1 MRIIGTRNGPF
12 ARAALALLFPGIVLA
27 KSPNPVEPAAPV
39 EPVAPVEP
47 ATPVPA
53 PVPPPAIP
61 AQAAPPQ
68 LPVQELQSWRQRA
81 RDAIQQHMVPPPS
94 IPLDALV
101 ELEVSLLPSGLAG
114 DVTTRRASGHPELD
128 AALRSAVVL
137 ATPLPLPADPQR
149 YERLRRF
156 AVLYEARSG
165 VRVVDARPLAGEAQR
180 QSFACRAAE
189 VAATPSCAA
198 GGSRSDLLTC
208 YAQALRAHTVSTA
221 AACGASV
228 YPLEARRNRREGT
241 VYVGVS
247 FEGGGQLGAVS
258 VAQSSGHDVL
268 DLRAVELVRES
279 IVPPPPELLATPFVV
294 QVPVVFQ
301 MQGSDVQRAAPPQTA
316 TDDAAPAP
324 KAAPQKPA
332 AKPKSA
338 TKKKPAKKKKKKST
352 AKKRRV

>member
-1 MRIIGTRNGPF
+1 MRYNGTPNTRC
-12 ARAALALLFPGIVLA
+12 ARAALALLLPGLVFA
-27 KSPNPVEPAAPV
+27 QSPPPPPESAPSVPAS
-39 EPVAPVEP
+39 VAPAP
-47 ATPVPA
+47 A
-53 PVPPPAIP
+53 VPP
-61 AQAAPPQ
+61 QVAPPQ
-68 LPVQELQSWRQRA
+68 LPVQELQSWRQRV

-101 ELEVSLLPSGLAG
+101 EVEVSLLPSGLAG
-114 DVTTRRASGHPELD
+114 DVTTRRASGHPDLD

-165 VRVVDARPLAGEAQR
+165 VRVVEARPLASDPQR
-180 QSFACRAAE
+180 QAFACRSPDVPAAP
-189 VAATPSCAA
+189 TCGA
-198 GGSRSDLLTC
+198 GGSHSDLLTC
-208 YAQALRAHTVSTA
+208 YAQALRAHTESTA
-221 AACGASV
+221 AACGPSV

-241 VYVGVS
+241 VHVGVN
-247 FEGGGQLGAVS
+247 FEGGGQLGEVS

-268 DLRAVELVRES
+268 DQRAVELVRES
-279 IVPPPPELLATPFVV
+279 IVPPPPELLATAFVV

-301 MQGSDVQRAAPPQTA
+301 MQGSDMQRAVPAQASP
-316 TDDAAPAP
+316 DDAAPATTQ
-324 KAAPQKPA
+324 AAPKKPA

-338 TKKKPAKKKKKKST
+338 TKKKPVKKKKKKKST